1 MSAHEGKMFISTSPE
16 PRMKKLQ
23 QQNSSFRIFMPHN
36 CPKEEVV
43 VMGRPGW
50 REKWDDLQK
59 AELGNLKSQRTHLQK
74 KKNNLTTTQC
84 SDCTKKSSHINF
96 LSLLFFF

>member
-1 MSAHEGKMFISTSPE
+1 
-16 PRMKKLQ
+16 
-23 QQNSSFRIFMPHN
+23 
-36 CPKEEVV
+36 
-43 VMGRPGW
+43 MGRPGW

-84 SDCTKKSSHINF
+84 SDCTKKSSHIN
-96 LSLLFFF
+96 